1 MDYMEYSSIC
11 SDDYASIREVRY
23 APRIYSNVYTAAHII
38 RAEIV
43 EYLCDTFNNGIRKC
57 LGSVKISP
65 YIHKDNDAAPYR
77 AYSVT
82 IKVNTA
88 WWDINSP
95 YEDYTNA
102 GDIYCKD
109 TTYNTRIDIYREAGK
124 LVMDAYNN
132 RSESLK
138 GLTISN

>member
-11 SDDYASIREVRY
+11 SDGYASIREIRY
-23 APRIYSNVYTAAHII
+23 APRIYNNVYTAAHII

-65 YIHKDNDAAPYR
+65 YIHKDNDADPYR

-82 IKVNTA
+82 IKVKKKGTYRYKVRPL
-88 WWDINSP
+88 SG
-95 YEDYTNA
+95 DYA
-102 GDIYCKD
+102 GI
-109 TTYNTRIDIYREAGK
+109 
-124 LVMDAYNN
+124 
-132 RSESLK
+132 RSKEK
-138 GLTISN
+138 AVKVK